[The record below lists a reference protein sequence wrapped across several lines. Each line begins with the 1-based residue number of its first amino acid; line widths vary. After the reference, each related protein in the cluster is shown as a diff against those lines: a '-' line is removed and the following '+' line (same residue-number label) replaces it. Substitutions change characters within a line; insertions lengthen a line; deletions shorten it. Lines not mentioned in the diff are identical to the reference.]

1 MNIFWRRLTYSLFLT
16 IFFIVA
22 PLLILYSL
30 GYRYNF
36 NTNNIEKNGAFYIKS
51 YPKNADIFINNEKN
65 KKKTPRQIVNI
76 KPSTYQLKVS
86 KENYLPWE
94 KELTVYEGETTF
106 VENIV
111 LFLEE
116 QKKEILGPGADNI
129 LLNKKG
135 DKYAYFDK
143 ERQLWITDIEKNK
156 NYNIYQFKTEYGLID
171 WSVNNQDLLLKRKN
185 NYYLFN
191 INQKKIKLINIE
203 NITKAL
209 FDNDYLWYLKNNIL
223 KKYNIQNQQENIILE
238 NINDF
243 LIKDNYLIIQKNN
256 IKDSNIIHLEKESLE
271 EIQNIANLNLGILSV
286 LKADARSLIFKLGSK
301 LYIKYTW
308 KDIIIIP
315 ATLVKIYGNFLL
327 ISNGYEIWLYNYKDD
342 WQEIIDRSSKIISD
356 IIWHPNGSYFLNEI
370 NQETIISELDTRDQR
385 NTISLFNNPFKK
397 YYLFN
402 KKGDKLFVLTPQ
414 ENFSLTIQ

>member
-156 NYNIYQFKTEYGLID
+156 NYM
-171 WSVNNQDLLLKRKN
+171 VC
-185 NYYLFN
+185 
-191 INQKKIKLINIE
+191 
-203 NITKAL
+203 
-209 FDNDYLWYLKNNIL
+209 
-223 KKYNIQNQQENIILE
+223 
-238 NINDF
+238 
-243 LIKDNYLIIQKNN
+243 
-256 IKDSNIIHLEKESLE
+256 
-271 EIQNIANLNLGILSV
+271 
-286 LKADARSLIFKLGSK
+286 
-301 LYIKYTW
+301 
-308 KDIIIIP
+308 
-315 ATLVKIYGNFLL
+315 
-327 ISNGYEIWLYNYKDD
+327 
-342 WQEIIDRSSKIISD
+342 
-356 IIWHPNGSYFLNEI
+356 
-370 NQETIISELDTRDQR
+370 
-385 NTISLFNNPFKK
+385 
-397 YYLFN
+397 
-402 KKGDKLFVLTPQ
+402 
-414 ENFSLTIQ
+414 